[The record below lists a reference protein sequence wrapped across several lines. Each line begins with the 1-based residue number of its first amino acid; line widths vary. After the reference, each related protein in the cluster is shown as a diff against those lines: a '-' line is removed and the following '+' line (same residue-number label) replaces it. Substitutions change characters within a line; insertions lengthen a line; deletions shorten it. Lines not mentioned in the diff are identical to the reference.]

1 MHSPLF
7 IQKLFRH
14 KLFLAFIFFLV
25 SSAVT
30 AQPQPYTAANAHSHN
45 DYVQATPFW
54 LAWKA
59 GFGSIE
65 ADIFLEGDELLVAH
79 DTAALKKR
87 HALEKLYLQ
96 PLDSCIKTNNGYV
109 YPGKRPL
116 ILLVDIKTEA
126 VATLNKLV
134 AVLQHYPAL
143 IHSPSL
149 LITISGNR
157 PDPATY
163 TNWPGWIYFDGELVK
178 TYPAEAY
185 ARIPM
190 VSGNFKTFSKW
201 TGINTLPAAD
211 STILENTI
219 RQWHSLGKRTRFWN
233 APDTPNS
240 WKTLVAL
247 GADFINTDHIPELSE
262 FFQRQSAK

>member
-157 PDPATY
+157 PDLLTAG
-163 TNWPGWIYFDGELVK
+163 NVDEVLANEDIIEISASDISRLEELV
-178 TYPAEAY
+178 
-185 ARIPM
+185 
-190 VSGNFKTFSKW
+190 
-201 TGINTLPAAD
+201 TGISGYTHFKKEGNRIQLFFPIGTARPEEVNRFCFEKGITLNML
-211 STILENTI
+211 SMKKKSLEA
-219 RQWHSLGKRTRFWN
+219 KF
-233 APDTPNS
+233 
-240 WKTLVAL
+240 
-247 GADFINTDHIPELSE
+247 FELTNN
-262 FFQRQSAK
+262 